1 MRFPQPVGTAARTDF
16 GTPTQVGA
24 KRGRWMLDTIWVETR
39 RLLRDALAAKD
50 YEAWIEPLR
59 AARWVPGEL
68 TLEVPSAFS
77 RDWLRRHFV
86 GHVERAVTTA
96 SGQPANITL
105 VVNRGLDV
113 PANGRPASER
123 RPGPPPV
130 APNARYTFD
139 NFVVGASNHVA
150 YGAARAVVAQP

>member
-39 RLLRDALAAKD
+39 RLLRGALTAKD
-50 YEAWIEPLR
+50 YDAWIEPLR

-77 RDWLRRHFV
+77 RVWLRRDFV
-86 GHVERAVTTA
+86 SLVEHAVTMA
-96 SGQPANITL
+96 RGQRGMDTMT
-105 VVNRGLDV
+105 VNSWL
-113 PANGRPASER
+113 
-123 RPGPPPV
+123 
-130 APNARYTFD
+130 
-139 NFVVGASNHVA
+139 
-150 YGAARAVVAQP
+150 